1 MSNIME
7 KLVKFILETKYE
19 DLPEPVVTTTK
30 NLLLDSIGCA
40 LAGITTDPGK
50 MAISLAMILGGPP
63 ECSVIGTGDK
73 VSVTTAVLA
82 NGQLINALDF
92 DTVVAIGHAPPYII
106 PTELAMAERV
116 DASGKDLILATA
128 IGFEMASRLA
138 SATPAPMQFEGK
150 DRTFKYAKR
159 EGYAK
164 TNFGA
169 AAGAGKL
176 LGLNAKQMANALAVA
191 GHMSQILTW
200 TRSNYA
206 MPRNLSKYGFPGW
219 QNTGAI
225 IAVLWAQMGFQG
237 DVNLLDDD
245 EHGYGE
251 FSGYDGWSP
260 EKITPGLGETWSF
273 TDVKYKQYACCA
285 SLHRCLDAFY
295 QLQEQYHLHPEEIE
309 SITCSTSPTVDSLLF
324 TDRQLN
330 NIVDLQFGMHYALA
344 MAAYGEKTGVD
355 WQDWNKLTDPKII
368 EFSKKIVLKGDPKY
382 GETRLSKVE
391 VVARG
396 GQTFRIELPGFTAK
410 LTDRQ
415 LEEKFRHNASRSLT
429 QNKINQAVNTFLT
442 LEKTPSISQLVS
454 AITL

>member
-1 MSNIME
+1 MSNIMGE
-7 KLVKFILETKYE
+7 LVRFILDTNYE
-19 DLPEPVVTTTK
+19 DLPEPIINTTK
-30 NLLLDSIGCA
+30 NLFLDSIGCA

-50 MAISLAMILGGPP
+50 MAIALAKPLGGPP
-63 ECSVIGTGDK
+63 ECSIIGTGEK
-73 VSVTTAVLA
+73 VSATTAALI
-82 NGQLINALDF
+82 NGQLVNALDF
-92 DTVVAIGHAPPYII
+92 DTVMLAGHIPPYVI
-106 PTELAMAERV
+106 PTELAMAEKV
-116 DASGKDLILATA
+116 GASGKDLILATA
-128 IGFEMASRLA
+128 VGLEVAGRIGF
-138 SATPAPMQFEGK
+138 ATPAPMQFVGK

-176 LGLNAKQMANALAVA
+176 LGLNEDQMANALAVA

-200 TRSNYA
+200 SRSNYA

-237 DVNLLDDD
+237 DVTLLDDD

-251 FSGYDGWSP
+251 FSGYDSWNP
-260 EKITPGLGETWSF
+260 EKITVGLGTTWSF
-273 TDVKYKQYACCA
+273 ADISFKRYACCA
-285 SLHRCLDAFY
+285 SLHRCLDAFC
-295 QLQEQYHLHPEEIE
+295 QLQQEYHLHPDEIE
-309 SITCSTSPTVDSLLF
+309 SVNCTTSPTVDSLLF
-324 TDRQLN
+324 SDRRLN

-355 WQDWNKLTDPKII
+355 WQDWNKLTDPKIL
-368 EFSKKIVLKGDPKY
+368 EFSRKITLKGDPKY

-396 GQTFRIELPGFTAK
+396 GQTFKAELPGFTAK
-410 LTDRQ
+410 FTGQELAD
-415 LEEKFRHNASRSLT
+415 KFRHNASRNLT
-429 QNKINQAVNTFLT
+429 RNKINQAVDTFLT
-442 LEKTPSISQLVS
+442 LENIPNVSQLMA
-454 AITL
+454 AITM